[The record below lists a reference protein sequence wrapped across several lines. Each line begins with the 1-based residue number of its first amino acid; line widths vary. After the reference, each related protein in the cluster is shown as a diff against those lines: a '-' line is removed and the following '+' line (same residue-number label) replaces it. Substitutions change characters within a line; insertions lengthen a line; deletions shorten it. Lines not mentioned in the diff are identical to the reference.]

1 MALLDGRLG
10 AEPDQAAQWRRGGIQ
25 YLTGRREIAEPYP
38 LVCLVDEKGKSRIH
52 LNPGHGGGSR
62 AGREVGLLRM
72 GASAGGREGGQQLLL
87 LPVVSTSST
96 FLISI
101 VMRDPSV
108 DLDWSM

>member
-1 MALLDGRLG
+1 M
-10 AEPDQAAQWRRGGIQ
+10 
-25 YLTGRREIAEPYP
+25 
-38 LVCLVDEKGKSRIH
+38 S
-52 LNPGHGGGSR
+52 
-62 AGREVGLLRM
+62 LLRM
-72 GASAGGREGGQQLLL
+72 GASAGGRESGQQLLL